1 MGGRVGYGAAVA
13 ASTGSPHRGGGPSR
27 AGGTARGSSLWHVPA
42 LQLRPADVTA
52 LVLVFLGAAL
62 AATSFRTLRWYSVDA
77 ATDSAGQG
85 FTFTDLHT
93 NADHLGAPVAAAY
106 FDKLAWGLM
115 ALVVLLTLAARVAS
129 PLRRLLRVLGFLV
142 GVAGGVLT
150 IYALAQL
157 FNAQRVAGG
166 SDHGVLHN
174 ASTGLWTALLAYLL
188 AALGAVLGSGEPG
201 PQGTRSPRL

>member
-1 MGGRVGYGAAVA
+1 MCARVGYGAAVA
-13 ASTGSPHRGGGPSR
+13 ASTGSPPRGGPSR
-27 AGGTARGSSLWHVPA
+27 GAGASLWQAPA
-42 LQLRPADVTA
+42 LQLRRLDVAA
-52 LVLVFLGAAL
+52 LVLVFLAAAL
-62 AATSFRTLRWYSVDA
+62 AATSFGTLRWYSVDA

-85 FTFTDLHT
+85 FTFTDLHA
-93 NADHLGAPVAAAY
+93 NADRLGAPVAAAY

-115 ALVVLLTLAARVAS
+115 ALVVLLALAARVAS

-150 IYALAQL
+150 VYALAQL

-174 ASTGLWTALLAYLL
+174 ASAGLWTALAAYLL
-188 AALGAVLGSGEPG
+188 AALGAVLGSAVPEPHAT
-201 PQGTRSPRL
+201 PSARL